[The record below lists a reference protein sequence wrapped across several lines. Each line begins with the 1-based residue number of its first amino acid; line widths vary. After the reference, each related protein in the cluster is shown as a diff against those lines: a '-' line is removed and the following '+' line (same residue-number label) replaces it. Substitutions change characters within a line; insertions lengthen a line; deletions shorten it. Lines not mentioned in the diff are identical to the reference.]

1 MDEWISRYE
10 QSHRHPV
17 NRFCHLIGIPMI
29 VVSLVLALV
38 AIFVDGLWPLV
49 IALFVVGWFFQFVGH
64 IFEKKR
70 PEFFNDWRFLLV
82 GLRWWSYK
90 VMGRHP

>member
-17 NRFCHLIGIPMI
+17 NRFCHLVGIPMI
-29 VVSLVLALV
+29 VVSLVLIPV
-38 AIFVDGLWPLV
+38 AIFVKNLWLLV
-49 IALFVVGWFFQFVGH
+49 IALFVVGWVFQFVGH
-64 IFEKKR
+64 VFEKKP
-70 PEFFNDWRFLLV
+70 PEFFSDWRFLLV

-90 VMGRHP
+90 VMGRR